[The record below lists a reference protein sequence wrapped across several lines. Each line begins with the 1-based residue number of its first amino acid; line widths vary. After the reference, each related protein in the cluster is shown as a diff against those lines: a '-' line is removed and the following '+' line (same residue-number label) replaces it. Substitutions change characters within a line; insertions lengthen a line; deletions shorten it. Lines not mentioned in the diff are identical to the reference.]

1 MFCPK
6 CSGGTFVAEEDVV
19 KVLETTVPIK
29 LVIKTTY
36 MCRSCNEKFS
46 RVIVE
51 DVEAKRKMPESQTQ
65 GFPMSPETLRPG
77 MSTTG
82 RYQDSSQYQRHDE
95 PAEKLRF
102 LDSL

>member
-6 CSGGTFVAEEDVV
+6 CNGGTFIVEEDVI
-19 KVLETTVPIK
+19 KVLETTTPIK
-29 LVIKTTY
+29 LVLKTTY

-46 RVIVE
+46 RVGVE
-51 DVEAKRKMPESQTQ
+51 DIEAKRQQPQTQ
-65 GFPMSPETLRPG
+65 GYQTSPETLRPG

-82 RYQDSSQYQRHDE
+82 QYQQGSSYQASE

-102 LDSL
+102 LDNI